1 VPVIAIIRLSRRE
14 FDRRP
19 GNWRAVVMN
28 VDAARGVSADMSIGA
43 ELDSV
48 LWIGLRLLAVGGLL
62 AAGAALAITAGAR
75 TPRGARLT
83 TRDGKAASSTTSGQA
98 QARCLRRAGFT
109 RRRSR
114 RSWSQ
119 SGF

>member
-1 VPVIAIIRLSRRE
+1 VIAIIRLSRRE

-19 GNWRAVVMN
+19 GNWRAIVMN

-48 LWIGLRLLAVGGLL
+48 LWIGLGLLAVGGLL
-62 AAGAALAITAGAR
+62 AAGAVLAIRRRAS
-75 TPRGARLT
+75 PRGARLT
-83 TRDGKAASSTTSGQA
+83 TRDGKAASSATSGQGQA

-114 RSWSQ
+114 RSCSQ

>member
-1 VPVIAIIRLSRRE
+1 
-14 FDRRP
+14 
-19 GNWRAVVMN
+19 MN

-48 LWIGLRLLAVGGLL
+48 LWIGLGLLAVGGLL
-62 AAGAALAITAGAR
+62 AAGAALAIRRRAS
-75 TPRGARLT
+75 PRGARLT
-83 TRDGKAASSTTSGQA
+83 TRDGKAASSATSGQA